1 MKVDCSTCFTYK
13 YISSS
18 KVREKYC
25 CKYCK
30 ENNWVYYR
38 PDLLDV
44 KQFLGL
50 DETNKEILE
59 DAY

>member
-18 KVREKYC
+18 KVRDRYC

-44 KQFLGL
+44 KQFLKYVENEVAH
-50 DETNKEILE
+50 DNN
-59 DAY
+59 

>member
-18 KVREKYC
+18 KVREEGC
-25 CKYCK
+25 CKYCRAH
-30 ENNWVYYR
+30 NYVYYR

-44 KQFLGL
+44 RQFLGFA
-50 DETNKEILE
+50 ERNKEFPNE
-59 DAY
+59 S